1 MCPLRLLLTCRAHR
15 ASEIVWEH
23 TDPLR
28 FESLTP
34 TLRIRRFRLSGRSGR
49 LACDPKHRPG
59 RVPSSVRSVQID
71 TAISVTTFQ
80 GGSPRICTDRTAHE
94 LRSRRSTIAP
104 HRKRPFTPSTQ
115 RFHAHQA
122 ARCRPM
128 TFPRQTTRPHPA
140 AYTSHPTRR
149 VVLTPTQ
156 LDFVP
161 GSQARSSL
169 ILGLPSPK

>member
-1 MCPLRLLLTCRAHR
+1 MIRRQPRSTQSRSSA
-15 ASEIVWEH
+15 ASDVYKRQVWQH

-34 TLRIRRFRLSGRSGR
+34 TQQIRRFQLCGRSGR

-59 RVPSSVRSVQID
+59 RVPSSELSVHIG
-71 TAISVTTFQ
+71 TTPS
-80 GGSPRICTDRTAHE
+80 GTTLEGESPRICTDNSTLRTKMGP
-94 LRSRRSTIAP
+94 STIAL
-104 HRKRPFTPSTQ
+104 HRKRPFTPPTQ

-128 TFPRQTTRPHPA
+128 TFPRQTSRPKPT

-156 LDFVP
+156 ACSDAA
-161 GSQARSSL
+161 STK
-169 ILGLPSPK
+169 I

>member
-1 MCPLRLLLTCRAHR
+1 MTSVCPLRPLRTCRTHR
-15 ASEIVWEH
+15 ASGIVWEH

-34 TLRIRRFRLSGRSGR
+34 TLRIRRFRLSGRSER

-59 RVPSSVRSVQID
+59 RVPTSKLRVQID
-71 TAISVTTFQ
+71 TTPSVTTFQ
-80 GGSPRICTDRTAHE
+80 GGSPFIWTRNSALKNCMAP
-94 LRSRRSTIAP
+94 STIAP

-128 TFPRQTTRPHPA
+128 TFPRQTSRPKPT

-156 LDFVP
+156 ACSDAA
-161 GSQARSSL
+161 ST
-169 ILGLPSPK
+169 K